1 MLVNGITPGSIRFT
15 FSPLQEVTRAI
26 KVFVEPRPHAEQM
39 GWLRYARRHATP
51 GLKRA
56 AKRFTCLLTPTP
68 ELFPNVFPSSKAA
81 TFAQELALLSKS
93 KRAFREAMVRRFIG
107 RSFLM
112 RAEITVKARAE
123 ALACLARETSARNSE
138 EALSKF
144 CDLLKEFFERCL
156 APHWNHF
163 ESAARRDSRA
173 RETLLQRFGLT
184 CALRTLTREL
194 TATGNRRTAALEFG
208 ERESRGKQL
217 EFAPKGRLVLTPSY
231 FIWPHATFVILRGDT
246 VDVRIAYPLASP
258 VPLAQRAV
266 HWKGAAKRF
275 AALADPTRLHMLEL
289 LANRNL
295 STREFAGM
303 LGLSEGG
310 VSRHLSILRNAELVT
325 CARESYFVLYRRT
338 QLASSLLSS
347 FLTAEQEVHVRSG

>member
-1 MLVNGITPGSIRFT
+1 M
-15 FSPLQEVTRAI
+15 RAL

-39 GWLRYARRHATP
+39 GWLRYARRRATP
-51 GLKRA
+51 ELKRA
-56 AKRFTCLLTPTP
+56 AKRFTSLLAPSP
-68 ELFPNVFPSSKAA
+68 ELFPNVFPSSKAR
-81 TFAQELALLSKS
+81 TFAQEVALLSKS
-93 KRAFREAMVRRFIG
+93 RSAFREAIVRRFIG
-107 RSFLM
+107 KAFLM
-112 RAEITVKARAE
+112 RAEITARARTD
-123 ALACLARETSARNSE
+123 ALALLAREASARDSE

-163 ESAARRDSRA
+163 ESAALRDSRA

-184 CALRTLTREL
+184 CVLRTLTREL
-194 TATGNRRTAALEFG
+194 TATGNRRTSTLEFG
-208 ERESRGKQL
+208 GRDSRGKQL
-217 EFAPKGRLVLTPSY
+217 EFAPSGRLVLTPSY
-231 FIWPHATFVILRGDT
+231 FTWPHATFVILRGHT
-246 VDVRIAYPLASP
+246 VDLRIAYPLASP
-258 VPLAQRAV
+258 QPVAQRAG
-266 HWKGAAKRF
+266 HWKGAAQRF

-325 CARESYFVLYRRT
+325 CERESYFVLYRRT
-338 QLASSLLSS
+338 PLASRLVNGALSS
-347 FLTAEQEVHVRSG
+347 EQDVHVRSGGCDTTRSPAR